1 MLFWQYIY
9 CLENA
14 VPKYQPLQD
23 VIESLTDQLVRGE
36 HVILSGHRRIGKT
49 QLMQHL
55 EANAPAAFLPTY
67 LIVESL
73 DTVEEFYRK
82 LISHLIDQ
90 RFLNRWD
97 ALGWSITSRFKRINI
112 QELGKS
118 VRFGDAK
125 SLDYHAEFCR
135 LLENLE
141 PGCPI
146 VLMLDEFPQALENI
160 RENEGIQQVRKLLT
174 TQRELRQ
181 EPRYKGKVQ
190 FLYAGSIGLQNVVEG
205 MGYTKHINDL
215 REVKMRPFRR
225 DEASSYTTKLL
236 QEKSLQAG
244 SEWVDVLLDR
254 IAWLAPFYI
263 SLLVDELRESP
274 VQETHIDDAFEAML
288 SHRQHFE
295 HWHGRLK
302 PQALERHEYRFCKT
316 LLSLASDPQR
326 NGIDYGEVCNQ
337 AVQFDVMDELSRLM
351 NILQHDGYLVRDDQN
366 RFRFISPVLR
376 AWWWK
381 EIAN

>member
-1 MLFWQYIY
+1 MPQ
-9 CLENA
+9 
-14 VPKYQPLQD
+14 YQPLHD
-23 VIESLTDQLVRGE
+23 VIENLTNQLTNGE

-73 DTVEEFYRK
+73 DTVDEFYRK
-82 LISHLIDQ
+82 LISHLLDQ
-90 RFLNRWD
+90 SFLNRWD
-97 ALGWSITSRFKRINI
+97 ALGWSITSRFKSINI

-135 LLENLE
+135 LLESLE
-141 PGCPI
+141 PGRPI
-146 VLMLDEFPQALENI
+146 VLMLDEFPQVLENI
-160 RENEGIQQVRKLLT
+160 RENEGTQQVRKLLT

-181 EPRYKGKVQ
+181 EPRYQGKIQ

-215 REVKMRPFRR
+215 REVKMRPFRI
-225 DEASSYTTKLL
+225 DEALGYTARLL
-236 QEKSLQAG
+236 EKKNLQAND
-244 SEWVDVLLDR
+244 EWVEALLNR

-263 SLLVDELRESP
+263 SLLVDELHASPLQES
-274 VQETHIDDAFEAML
+274 HIDEAFEAML
-288 SHRQHFE
+288 SHRQNFE

-302 PQALERHEYRFCKT
+302 PQALARPEYRFCKT
-316 LLSLASDPQR
+316 LLSLAADPQR
-326 NGIDYGEVCNQ
+326 EGIDYGEACNL
-337 AVQFDVMDELSRLM
+337 AVQHDVMDELSRLM
-351 NILQHDGYLVRDDQN
+351 NILQHDGYLARDDQN
-366 RFRFISPVLR
+366 HFRFISPVLR